1 MNRQLDPNLASILD
15 SIRAT
20 VGGEEP
26 AATGGAEP
34 SAAADSSSA
43 GGAVAAAPARLPP
56 PSDRSVEAFL
66 ADLIR
71 PQVAAWLEQHLPEI
85 IQKLA
90 AEEIARL
97 TGKP

>member
-1 MNRQLDPNLASILD
+1 MNRRLDPNLASILD

-20 VGGEEP
+20 VGGE
-26 AATGGAEP
+26 ALAEP
-34 SAAADSSSA
+34 STPPAGAGPTPPAGDDRVSA
-43 GGAVAAAPARLPP
+43 GRPAP
-56 PSDRSVEAFL
+56 PSDRTVEAFL